1 MIDYLFSLYYN
12 EVDSG
17 TSAPEYRRVTIG
29 RPRASTARPCK
40 KRGDFLLDE
49 QLKSTLF
56 SLAHTIAAHYGKSCE
71 VAVHDL
77 TDDNAA
83 EHSIIYIE
91 NGEVTGRT
99 VGDGA
104 SGVVLEQLRG
114 DTSAEDRIGYFTK
127 TSDGKILK
135 SSTTYIRDDSK
146 KVIAIFSINHDITAL
161 SVASAALSEL
171 VNPNESGG
179 DPEKIT
185 PHVEELLDELLWKST
200 ELIGKPAAMMNKD
213 DKMRAVRWLNDK
225 GALLITKSGD
235 KIAKY
240 FGISKFTLYSY
251 IDLKQEENNND

>member
-1 MIDYLFSLYYN
+1 MLN
-12 EVDSG
+12 
-17 TSAPEYRRVTIG
+17 
-29 RPRASTARPCK
+29 
-40 KRGDFLLDE
+40 E
-49 QLKSTLF
+49 QLKTTLF

-77 TDDNAA
+77 TDNNAA

-104 SGVVLEQLRG
+104 SGVVLEQL
-114 DTSAEDRIGYFTK
+114 SSEKEAQDRVGYFTK

-135 SSTTYIRDDSK
+135 SSTTYIRDDNG
-146 KVIAIFSINHDITAL
+146 KVIAIFSINHDVTAL
-161 SVASAALSEL
+161 SVASTALSEM
-171 VNPNESGG
+171 VNPIENNA

-185 PHVEELLDELLWKST
+185 PHVGELLDELLWKST
-200 ELIGKPAAMMNKD
+200 ELIGKPVSLMNKD
-213 DKMRAVRWLNDK
+213 DKMRAVRYLNSK

-235 KIAKY
+235 KIARY

-251 IDLKQEENNND
+251 IDTKQEESNHD

>member
-1 MIDYLFSLYYN
+1 M
-12 EVDSG
+12 
-17 TSAPEYRRVTIG
+17 
-29 RPRASTARPCK
+29 
-40 KRGDFLLDE
+40 LDE

-71 VAVHDL
+71 VTVHDL

-83 EHSIIYIE
+83 EHSIIFIE
-91 NGEVTGRT
+91 NGEVTGRA

-114 DTSAEDRIGYFTK
+114 DTPAEDRAGYFTK

-135 SSTTYIRDDSK
+135 SSTTYIRDRDG

-161 SVASAALSEL
+161 SVASAALSEM
-171 VNPNESGG
+171 VMPVENGG
-179 DPEKIT
+179 EVEKIT
-185 PHVEELLDELLWKST
+185 PHVEELLDELLWRST
-200 ELIGKPAAMMNKD
+200 ELIGKPVALMNKD
-213 DKMRAVRWLNDK
+213 DKMRAVRWLNSR

-251 IDLKQEENNND
+251 IDIKQEENTND

>member
-1 MIDYLFSLYYN
+1 MIDSVGQIVYN
-12 EVDSG
+12 KRESDFK
-17 TSAPEYRRVTIG
+17 EE
-29 RPRASTARPCK
+29 
-40 KRGDFLLDE
+40 KRGDFLLND
-49 QLKSTLF
+49 QLKTTLF

-91 NGEVTGRT
+91 NGEVTGRA

-104 SGVVLEQLRG
+104 SAVVLEQLRG
-114 DTSAEDRIGYFTK
+114 DTGAQDRIGYFTK

-135 SSTTYIRDDSK
+135 SSTTYIRDDSGR
-146 KVIAIFSINHDITAL
+146 VIAIFSINHDITAL
-161 SVASAALSEL
+161 SVASSALSEL
-171 VNPNESGG
+171 VNPNENADN
-179 DPEKIT
+179 DPQKIT
-185 PHVEELLDELLWKST
+185 PHVGELLDELLWQST
-200 ELIGKPAAMMNKD
+200 QLIGKPVALMNKD
-213 DKMRAVRWLNDK
+213 DKIRAIRWLNSK

-235 KIAKY
+235 KIAKH

>member
-1 MIDYLFSLYYN
+1 MLN
-12 EVDSG
+12 
-17 TSAPEYRRVTIG
+17 
-29 RPRASTARPCK
+29 
-40 KRGDFLLDE
+40 E

-91 NGEVTGRT
+91 NGEVTGRA

-104 SGVVLEQLRG
+104 SSVVLEQLSG
-114 DTSAEDRIGYFTK
+114 DHPAEDRVGYFTK

-135 SSTTYIRDDSK
+135 SSTTYIRDENGR
-146 KVIAIFSINHDITAL
+146 VIAIFSINHDITAL
-161 SVASAALSEL
+161 SVASAALTEMVRPSD
-171 VNPNESGG
+171 NSGEV
-179 DPEKIT
+179 EKIT
-185 PHVEELLDELLWKST
+185 PHVGELLDELLWKST
-200 ELIGKPAAMMNKD
+200 ELIGKPVALMNKD
-213 DKMRAVRWLNDK
+213 DKQRAIRYLNSK

-235 KIAKY
+235 KIATY

-251 IDLKQEENNND
+251 LTDEEESD